1 MSKDNLKGSYT
12 IEKFFLDEMLADN
25 VKKIDILRSLL
36 QYCLGEKNV
45 SDYDVHLLCENFVV
59 NYKILTLIKTI
70 YQRSPRA
77 EKPRNPDKE
86 ELIVS
91 SSDMFMLQTLALA
104 KHYALRDLRDTT
116 NLSISI
122 H

>member
-12 IEKFFLDEMLADN
+12 IEKFFLDEMLAEN
-25 VKKIDILRSLL
+25 VKKIDTLRSLL
-36 QYCLGEKNV
+36 QYCLGEEKI

-70 YQRSPRA
+70 FQRSPRV
-77 EKPRNPDKE
+77 EKPQNPDKE

-91 SSDMFMLQTLALA
+91 SDDMFMLQTLALA